1 MFRASVY
8 RAAYPDL
15 AGLTLAQARRHY
27 FAFGRAEGRLPSLPQ
42 PTYFPGYRP
51 SKSSKPFI
59 FLVAHEASRTG
70 APILALAL
78 IPRLSQF
85 FRVVVI
91 LRKGGELE
99 GHFRRLAEGVLVF
112 PSNVPFTADLRRP
125 LSGYVESF
133 QPKFCIVNS
142 AEAAQYVT
150 AMEMLTVPCV
160 FLVHEFSENVGNKQV
175 LDEVFSIASTVVFPA
190 EVVAESHLRGS
201 NLLSGRTFVVKHQGF
216 PPTPAAVT
224 KRPLNQMKR
233 SIKERSSDT
242 PIVLGLGSVISR
254 KGVDLFIEV
263 AHYVVNRLDMRNV
276 KFVWMGQVHDQ
287 SYENELREQIRKLN
301 LETHVEFAPPVDDLS
316 MAIDQSSLLLVS
328 SRQDPFPNVAIES
341 LICSTPVVSF
351 DGATGISEWLKQ
363 KAYSRGLAVPFLDAF
378 AAAETI
384 ADLLSNQTK
393 LKNLGAQ
400 LGRRARI
407 EFDLDDYVDSL
418 IEFGR
423 AGSARAKARFEDV
436 SSILESGLFD
446 FELFTGKTAPPR
458 LRRDVVTRY
467 VQLELNFPPA
477 RGAPYFVRRAIP
489 GLNVHQLSELSPIEA
504 SQDSHC
510 ALARF
515 VGLGNPEGD
524 WYQPAISVGPR
535 SLTGMKISTRALIH
549 LHLHYPDLLDDF
561 LSRLRKADFD
571 FELFVTTSS
580 RSSLSA
586 IKEKFLKYR
595 VRGTV
600 KLTRNF
606 GRDLVPFM
614 DHALPKALSQGFD
627 VVAHLHTK
635 KSLRLRDDSGT
646 SWREFL
652 WTTLIGSRKVSAANH
667 IVKAM
672 SLDETIGLVFP
683 SDAIYCGW
691 DSNLGQARNLMS
703 SLGLPKDVSQH
714 FDFPVGTM
722 FWARTQAI
730 RKLSG
735 FQVSLPPEPLPPD
748 GTQLHALERL
758 IPSIVKSEGFSVRT
772 ARYPGIQR

>member
-1 MFRASVY
+1 
-8 RAAYPDL
+8 
-15 AGLTLAQARRHY
+15 
-27 FAFGRAEGRLPSLPQ
+27 
-42 PTYFPGYRP
+42 
-51 SKSSKPFI
+51 
-59 FLVAHEASRTG
+59 
-70 APILALAL
+70 
-78 IPRLSQF
+78 
-85 FRVVVI
+85 
-91 LRKGGELE
+91 
-99 GHFRRLAEGVLVF
+99 
-112 PSNVPFTADLRRP
+112 
-125 LSGYVESF
+125 
-133 QPKFCIVNS
+133 
-142 AEAAQYVT
+142 
-150 AMEMLTVPCV
+150 
-160 FLVHEFSENVGNKQV
+160 
-175 LDEVFSIASTVVFPA
+175 
-190 EVVAESHLRGS
+190 
-201 NLLSGRTFVVKHQGF
+201 
-216 PPTPAAVT
+216 
-224 KRPLNQMKR
+224 
-233 SIKERSSDT
+233 
-242 PIVLGLGSVISR
+242 
-254 KGVDLFIEV
+254 
-263 AHYVVNRLDMRNV
+263 MRNV
-276 KFVWMGQVHDQ
+276 EFMWMGEVHDQ
-287 SYENELREQIRKLN
+287 SYENELLEQIRKLG
-301 LETHVEFAPPVDDLS
+301 LEAHVEFGAPVEDLS
-316 MAIDQSSLLLVS
+316 EAIEQSSLLLVS

-341 LICSTPVVSF
+341 LIRSTPVVSF

-363 KAYSRGLAVPFLDAF
+363 KAYSRGLVVPFLDAF

-384 ADLLSNQTK
+384 ADLLSDRAK

-400 LGRRARI
+400 LGRRARS
-407 EFDLDDYVDSL
+407 EFDLDEYVDSL
-418 IEFGR
+418 IELGLS
-423 AGSARAKARFEDV
+423 GSERAKTRSEDIN
-436 SSILESGLFD
+436 SIIESGLFD
-446 FELFTGKTAPPR
+446 FELFTGKTVPPR
-458 LRRDVVTRY
+458 LGRDVVNRY
-467 VQLELNFPPA
+467 VQLELNFPSA
-477 RGAPYFVRRAIP
+477 SGEPYYLRRAIP
-489 GLNVHQLSELSPIEA
+489 GLNIHQFSELHTDEDNQSN
-504 SQDSHC
+504 HC
-510 ALARF
+510 PSARF
-515 VGLGNPEGD
+515 IGLGNPEGD
-524 WYQPAISVGPR
+524 WYQPAIYVGPR
-535 SLTGMKISTRALIH
+535 SLTGVKIPTRALIH

-586 IKEKFLKYR
+586 IEEKFLKYR

-667 IVKAM
+667 IVKTM

-683 SDAIYCGW
+683 SDAMYCGW